1 MLSTIIISIVLLA
14 IFFLILKFGGSKIAT
29 ELKADYDSAYN
40 WIHNALDSIARYWY
54 WLIIGMFAVYF
65 MYDVVADKVAS
76 NNLLETKYVQQ
87 VTTKD
92 IAGIDKL
99 NTEINVIKSEQG
111 AKKPLEYFLG
121 AIIVFVLSMLSATGT
136 LRALTK
142 YKFLEMSE
150 AISVWSSVIIYGLH
164 FAFWSLLLITYL
176 GN

>member
-99 NTEINVIKSEQG
+99 NTEIKCNQERTGREETFRIFFRGDNSICIINVVG
-111 AKKPLEYFLG
+111 NWN
-121 AIIVFVLSMLSATGT
+121 SA
-136 LRALTK
+136 R
-142 YKFLEMSE
+142 
-150 AISVWSSVIIYGLH
+150 IYE
-164 FAFWSLLLITYL
+164 I
-176 GN
+176 